1 MVEERDFIRIIRE
14 QSLKFQEN
22 RRGTLAFS
30 REYDILMMV
39 KDSQNSRRN
48 DMRLSDSIETF
59 IKTLLAEDEPE
70 VELKRNE
77 LAEYFGCA
85 PSQINYVLATRFS
98 PDHGYLIESRR
109 GGGGYI
115 RIVRIVQSG
124 AQQLMYLINERIG
137 DAIGGGG
144 SVTPCAA
151 ADGAEARHGAGSRPD
166 ARRHERTGARHPDSR
181 QHEGRTARPHLQGD
195 ADEHCAAESDNAIGE
210 PARMHSAMLHCEAGR
225 VLRTQKGAFQHALR
239 RMPSE

>member
-1 MVEERDFIRIIRE
+1 
-14 QSLKFQEN
+14 
-22 RRGTLAFS
+22 
-30 REYDILMMV
+30 
-39 KDSQNSRRN
+39 
-48 DMRLSDSIETF
+48 MRLSDSIETF

-137 DAIGGGG
+137 DAIGEEEA
-144 SVTPCAA
+144 SRLVQQLTEQKLVTAQ
-151 ADGAEARHGAGSRPD
+151 E
-166 ARRHERTGARHPDSR
+166 GARHSDSR

-195 ADEHCAAESDNAIGE
+195 ADQHCTAESDDAIGE
-210 PARMHSAMLHCEAGR
+210 SNRLHSAMLHCAAGR

>member
-1 MVEERDFIRIIRE
+1 
-14 QSLKFQEN
+14 
-22 RRGTLAFS
+22 
-30 REYDILMMV
+30 
-39 KDSQNSRRN
+39 
-48 DMRLSDSIETF
+48 MRLSDSIETF

-124 AQQLMYLINERIG
+124 AQQLINERIG
-137 DAIGGGG
+137 DAIGEEEA
-144 SVTPCAA
+144 SRLVQQLTEQKLVTAQEAA
-151 ADGAEARHGAGSRPD
+151 LMRAAMSAQALAIPI
-166 ARRHERTGARHPDSR
+166 PDSMKDAQR
-181 QHEGRTARPHLQGD
+181 AR
-195 ADEHCAAESDNAIGE
+195 IFK
-210 PARMHSAMLHCEAGR
+210 AMLTSIAR
-225 VLRTQKGAFQHALR
+225 QNRT
-239 RMPSE
+239 MP